1 MTQRD
6 IKLKIIEQAEVMA
19 KEIAKGKDLE
29 IKSSNCGLKIL
40 SVDKKKVG

>member
-1 MTQRD
+1 MTQQA

-29 IKSSNCGLKIL
+29 IKSSNGGLKIL

>member
-29 IKSSNCGLKIL
+29 IKSSNGGLKIL